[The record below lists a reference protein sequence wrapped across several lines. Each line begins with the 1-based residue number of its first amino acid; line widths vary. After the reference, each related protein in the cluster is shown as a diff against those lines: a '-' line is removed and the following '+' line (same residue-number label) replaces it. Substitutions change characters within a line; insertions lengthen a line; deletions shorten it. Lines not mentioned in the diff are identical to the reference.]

1 MLGFRKLLIVYCDYG
16 RLGNRVHTHVNALA
30 WCIENNYNL
39 INLSFCKYSYM
50 FKSDPRHKYGIFQ
63 QEENLINRIF
73 LLNSCKEFARKI
85 LLSDK
90 WIVRLS
96 WFINQ
101 IRSTES
107 NIIEASD
114 INSQIH
120 NKKINIIRNWDINCS
135 ELLKK
140 HKTEIKNFLTPTKR
154 ILDSSANIFNP
165 LNSKYGCI
173 IGVHARRGDYA
184 DYLDGI
190 YYYTWE
196 SYITWAKETK
206 KILEKKNKDNVGII
220 ICSDEKPP
228 SSLTKDEFVHFST
241 GQEIMEDI
249 NILSMCDYNLGPPS
263 SFGTWVSWYG
273 EVPRL
278 VLSRDTKVISIDQ
291 FKVSKSC

>member
-1 MLGFRKLLIVYCDYG
+1 MLVFRNLLIVYCDYG
-16 RLGNRVHTHVNALA
+16 RLANRVHTHINALA

-50 FKSDPRHKYGIFQ
+50 FERDPRHKYGIFQ
-63 QEENLINRIF
+63 QEENLINNIF

-101 IRSTES
+101 VRSNDS
-107 NIIEASD
+107 NIIEVSD

-120 NKKINIIRNWDINCS
+120 HKKINLIRNWDINCS
-135 ELLKK
+135 ELLEK
-140 HKTEIKNFLTPTKR
+140 HKTEIRNFLTPTKR
-154 ILDSSANIFNP
+154 ILESSANIINY
-165 LNSKYGCI
+165 LRSKYGCI
-173 IGVHARRGDYA
+173 IGIHARRGDYVN
-184 DYLDGI
+184 YLNGI
-190 YYYTWE
+190 YYYPWDA
-196 SYITWAKETK
+196 YIKWAKETK
-206 KILEKKNKDNVGII
+206 KILEQTSKNKVGII
-220 ICSDEKPP
+220 ICSDEKLP
-228 SSLTKDEFVHFST
+228 SSLAKDQFIHLSKGE
-241 GQEIMEDI
+241 EIMEDI

-278 VLSRDTKVISIDQ
+278 VLYRDTKVFSINQ
-291 FKVSKSC
+291 FQVSKSC